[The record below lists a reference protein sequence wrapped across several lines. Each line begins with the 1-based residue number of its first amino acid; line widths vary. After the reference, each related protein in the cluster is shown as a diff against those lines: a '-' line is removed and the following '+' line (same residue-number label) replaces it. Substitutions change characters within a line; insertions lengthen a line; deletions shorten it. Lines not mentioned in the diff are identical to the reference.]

1 MIPADPTFIE
11 RRVDRPADTHSALTR
26 ALDSAVARGDLDLVY
41 VTDDFGMLVVGSS
54 THFDLH
60 ELAAVTP
67 IVGRGRADADIHRA
81 GKPRGFSVCEVE
93 VLGETLYV
101 AAVGGCDE
109 VRTREIGI
117 SAAATEWILV
127 A

>member
-1 MIPADPTFIE
+1 MTHLNPTFVE
-11 RRVDRPADTHSALTR
+11 RRVDRPADTYSALTR
-26 ALDSAVARGDLDLVY
+26 ALDCAVTRGDLDVAY

-60 ELAAVTP
+60 EIAAVTP
-67 IVGRGRADADIHRA
+67 IIGRGRADADFRRA
-81 GKPRGFSVCEVE
+81 GKPRGFSIREIE

-101 AAVGGCDE
+101 AAVGGDDE
-109 VRTREIGI
+109 LRAREVGM
-117 SAAATEWILV
+117 SAAATERILV